1 MSQHKSNGKLCLYLD
16 ESSQYLDAISEIE
29 AAFTIDRSFHA
40 ERNLVEELLKLLPSL
55 RDSSR
60 KHNWIS
66 ALQEVQ
72 KNGLDGKDASWRKI
86 AKGRENFANP
96 LSGSITAYQVPA
108 FILQQAVE
116 ERYEDIVHAL
126 KILYLEA
133 LINDPFHHRLF
144 TVANTLRKKV
154 IGFSFSIKELT
165 QFSSAHLN
173 DYFNEFKSKTDSSII
188 FFSELHSIIDN
199 LLLKIDKE
207 PSAKPTVDNPAPDIP
222 KRVSPGNPSID
233 KVTSSP
239 VKILLPSSVGGINT
253 NLRIRSVKHK
263 GEPEAST
270 PDLTSFISLDNEDS
284 DSDLQI
290 EVKINESKYWLRRHQ
305 NLVPGDWGRFTAKE
319 KISLSSYIEANIASN
334 DVEKNKIVGLIAL
347 VYFTGRSVESLLDC
361 DVGEGAVFS
370 KDGSYRR
377 EVSSPSDSWHADDGQ
392 IQYLESVSEELELKL
407 PTMLDRWISNYVDST
422 ENTLA
427 NALELN
433 LDQANEQVRT
443 VLKEIKQG
451 MQFYRITLDRI
462 QSALALETTLMFQD
476 EVVTYQLTSAAN
488 HAPPMLAYYIAH
500 DSQYVSQCYDRVTA
514 QLVKKWN

>member
-16 ESSQYLDAISEIE
+16 ESSQYLDVISEIE

-72 KNGLDGKDASWRKI
+72 QNGLDGKGASWRKI

-133 LINDPFHHRLF
+133 LINDPFGHRLF

-165 QFSSAHLN
+165 QFSPAHLN

-207 PSAKPTVDNPAPDIP
+207 PSAKPTVDNPTPDIP
-222 KRVSPGNPSID
+222 KTIISPKNPSVD
-233 KVTSSP
+233 RDPSNP
-239 VKILLPSSVGGINT
+239 VKILMPGGAGINT
-253 NLRIRSVKHK
+253 NLRIRSVQHK

-270 PDLTSFISLDNEDS
+270 PDLTNFISLDNEDS

-305 NLVPGDWGRFTAKE
+305 DLVPGDWGRFTPIE
-319 KISLSSYIEANIASN
+319 KSMLSDYIKTNILSG
-334 DVEKNKIVGLIAL
+334 DLEKQKIVGLIAL
-347 VYFTGRSVESLLDC
+347 TYLTGRSVEDLLSC
-361 DVGEGAVFS
+361 VVGEGYVFS
-370 KDGSYRR
+370 KDGIYRR
-377 EVSSPSDSWHADDGQ
+377 EVSRPADAWSPNDIQ
-392 IQYLESVSEELELKL
+392 EQYLEPIASELELQL
-407 PTMLDRWISNYVDST
+407 PNIVIAWMTKNLGTSKSI
-422 ENTLA
+422 LA
-427 NALELN
+427 DALELS
-433 LDQANEQVRT
+433 LDKANDQIRNVLEDVR
-443 VLKEIKQG
+443 KNG
-451 MQFYRITLDRI
+451 QFYRIRLERI

-488 HAPPMLAYYIAH
+488 HAPSMLSYYVAH
-500 DSQYVSQCYDRVTA
+500 DTDYLSKCYEQVTS
-514 QLVKKWN
+514 QLVAQWN

>member
-40 ERNLVEELLKLLPSL
+40 ERNLVEELLKLLPTL

-66 ALQEVQ
+66 ALQEIQ
-72 KNGLDGKDASWRKI
+72 QNGLNGKGANWRKI

-96 LSGSITAYQVPA
+96 MSGSITAYQVPA

-133 LINDPFHHRLF
+133 LINDPFGHRLF

-165 QFSSAHLN
+165 QFSPAHLN

-207 PSAKPTVDNPAPDIP
+207 PSAKPTVDNPTPDIP
-222 KRVSPGNPSID
+222 KTIISPKNPSVDRI
-233 KVTSSP
+233 TSSP
-239 VKILLPSSVGGINT
+239 VKIHLPGIAGINT

-305 NLVPGDWGRFTAKE
+305 NLVPGDWGRLTRNE
-319 KISLSSYIEANIASN
+319 KTRLLNYIEANIASS

-370 KDGSYRR
+370 KDGNYRR

-392 IQYLESVSEELELKL
+392 IQYLESVSQELELKL
-407 PTMLDRWISNYVDST
+407 PTMLDRWISTYVDST

-433 LDQANEQVRT
+433 LDQANEQVRA

-488 HAPPMLAYYIAH
+488 HAPTMLSYYVAH
-500 DSQYVSQCYDRVTA
+500 DTDYLSKCYEQVTS
-514 QLVKKWN
+514 QLVAQWN